1 MIVIYT
7 RIYIQI
13 RKRARSEVINR
24 CSDIRPD
31 SFSGNSDPSPSP
43 VRYALATHNRKKGK
57 NNQKH
62 NQKNNQKNNQKK
74 KQKKKKEE
82 NLEDDPA
89 PEEFSPMEMQVAPGA
104 SSCNASCD
112 G

>member
-1 MIVIYT
+1 MLSMIVIYT

-43 VRYALATHNRKKGK
+43 VRYALATHNPKKG
-57 NNQKH
+57 
-62 NQKNNQKNNQKK
+62 KNNQKK
-74 KQKKKKEE
+74 KQKKKKE
-82 NLEDDPA
+82 NKLEDNIPA
-89 PEEFSPMEMQVAPGA
+89 PEEFSPMEMQVAGG

>member
-1 MIVIYT
+1 MLSLIVIYT

-31 SFSGNSDPSPSP
+31 SFSGNSDPSP
-43 VRYALATHNRKKGK
+43 VRYALATHNPKKA
-57 NNQKH
+57 
-62 NQKNNQKNNQKK
+62 KK

-82 NLEDDPA
+82 TLEDDIQE
-89 PEEFSPMEMQVAPGA
+89 PEAFTPIEMQVAGA
-104 SSCNASCD
+104 ATCNASCD